1 METLLARVPRVRG
14 RARRAVDS
22 VAGRPANLATLVAH
36 RPGQGADTIRE
47 RVDVLA
53 TALQLPAG
61 TVQHRLQHLLARLER
76 ADADEAWLALSVLT
90 GEFPEASEVARIVR
104 TTTLNG
110 AAQAWRALL
119 LPASPS
125 GRPRNPGRR
134 VEVTDDVL
142 VDVDHTY
149 RTSLATGIQRVT
161 REVCA
166 AWVRAEHDC
175 DFVGWTSDYRALR
188 RLTTAERDVATGRAQ
203 PAQLAGGQHAGP
215 PVADESRV
223 VVPWRATYL
232 LPEVATEGPRTLRMM
247 AMALHSRSRT
257 GAIGHDC
264 IPISTAET
272 TNTGVSEVFSWY
284 LAVLRHFDVVAA
296 TSQGS
301 HTEFAGWKRMLG
313 AIGLPGPA
321 VESIGLAITAPNPSE
336 HDIARAR
343 AAFKVGD
350 LPLLLCV
357 GTHEPRKNH
366 LAVLHAAE
374 LAWRE
379 GHRFSLSFVG
389 GQGWHS
395 EHFYNQVQQLADAGR
410 PVETRSAID
419 DTLLWGAYR
428 VAQAVICPSLN
439 EGFGLPAAEALAAGT
454 PVIVSNHGS
463 LAEIGACGGAMM
475 IDPRDDRALYRAIVQ
490 LIANRA
496 VHRRLSEQ
504 ARARSHITWPD
515 YAERLWA
522 CLVQGDIR

>member
-1 METLLARVPRVRG
+1 MNVETLLARVPRVRG
-14 RARRAVDS
+14 RARRVIDS
-22 VAGRPANLATLVAH
+22 VAGNPANLSKLVAH
-36 RPGQGADTIRE
+36 RPGQGAEIIRE
-47 RVDVLA
+47 RVEVLA
-53 TALQLPAG
+53 TALNLPAG
-61 TVQHRLQHLLARLER
+61 PPRQRVQALITRLDS
-76 ADADEAWLALSVLT
+76 ADPDEGWLALSVLT
-90 GEFPEASEVARIVR
+90 AEFPVASEVARIIR

-134 VEVTDDVL
+134 VEVTADVL

-149 RTSLATGIQRVT
+149 RTTLATGIQRVT
-161 REVCA
+161 REVAA
-166 AWVRAEHDC
+166 AWVGAGRDC

-188 RLTTAERDVATGRAQ
+188 RLTAAERDVATGHDGGRQ
-203 PAQLAGGQHAGP
+203 PDPRPPAEHA
-215 PVADESRV
+215 V
-223 VVPWRATYL
+223 VVPWGATYL
-232 LPEVATEGPRTLRMM
+232 LPEVATEGPRTLRLM
-247 AMALHSRSRT
+247 AMAQHARSRT

-301 HTEFAGWKRMLG
+301 STEFTGWKRMLG

-321 VESIGLAITAPNPSE
+321 VESIGLAITAPSPSE
-336 HDIARAR
+336 RDIAEAR

-410 PVETRSAID
+410 PVETRSSID
-419 DTLLWGAYR
+419 DTMLWGAYR

-454 PVIVSNHGS
+454 PVIVSDHGS
-463 LAEIGACGGAMM
+463 LAEIGAAGGALMV
-475 IDPRDDRALYRAIVQ
+475 DPRDDRALYRAIVQ
-490 LIANRA
+490 LMANRS

-515 YAERLWA
+515 YADRLWA
-522 CLVQGDIR
+522 CLVDGSTR